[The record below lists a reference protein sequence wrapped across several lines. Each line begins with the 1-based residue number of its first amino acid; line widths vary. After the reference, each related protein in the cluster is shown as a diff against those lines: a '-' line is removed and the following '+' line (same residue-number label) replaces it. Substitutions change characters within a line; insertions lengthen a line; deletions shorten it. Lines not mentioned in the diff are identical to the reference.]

1 MRTPFVICLFS
12 FFLIAGCNQ
21 HSATEATT
29 VNNATDTIAYTLT
42 SSQKVFSNTKDSASV
57 SMTYPIFKGNSPFE
71 KLLTNTVAMQLSMS
85 DSIIIS
91 PEAYMDSFLGQYANF
106 IAQNKDYTIGWY
118 EDVDISVLT
127 NTAIHFCIAHSRS
140 SFTGGAHGNTFLGY
154 TNFDRKSNRIIRL
167 EDVIEEGTIDKLTT
181 IAEPLFR
188 AEQGIADSISL
199 ENAGYFVFDEKDKGK
214 FKLNRNFI
222 LLKDGIQFF
231 YNDYEI
237 APHAVG
243 TSSVFIPYAKME
255 GILKKDFVL

>member
-1 MRTPFVICLFS
+1 MRTPFIASIFA
-12 FFLIAGCNQ
+12 FFLLAACNQ
-21 HSATEATT
+21 HHTKEATA
-29 VNNATDTIAYTLT
+29 VSNSIDTIAYTMT
-42 SSQKVFSNTKDSASV
+42 YSQRVFSNTKDSASV

-91 PEAYMDSFLGQYANF
+91 AEAYMDSFLKQYTDF

-118 EDVDISVLT
+118 EDVNISVLT
-127 NTAIHFCIAHSRS
+127 NTANHFCIAHSRS

-167 EDVIEEGTIDKLTT
+167 EDVIEEGAFDKLTT

-188 AEQGIADSISL
+188 AEQEIADSISL
-199 ENAGYFVFDEKDKGK
+199 KDAGYFVFDDAAMGK

-222 LLKDGIQFF
+222 LLKNGIQFF

>member
-1 MRTPFVICLFS
+1 MRTPFIACLFS
-12 FFLIAGCNQ
+12 IFLLAACNQ
-21 HSATEATT
+21 QRTKEATAVDNT
-29 VNNATDTIAYTLT
+29 TDTIAYTMT
-42 SSQKVFSNTKDSASV
+42 YSQRVFSNTKDSASV
-57 SMTYPIFKGNSPFE
+57 SMTYPAFKGDSPFE
-71 KLLTNTVAMQLSMS
+71 KLLSNNVTKQLSMS
-85 DSIIIS
+85 DSIVIS
-91 PEAYMDSFLGQYANF
+91 PEAYMDSFLKLYTDF
-106 IAQNKDYTIGWY
+106 IGQNKDYTIGWY

-127 NTAIHFCIAHSRS
+127 NTANHFCIAHSRS
-140 SFTGGAHGNTFLGY
+140 SFTGGAHGNAFLGY

-167 EDVIEEGTIDKLTT
+167 EDVIEESTLDKLTT

-188 AEQGIADSISL
+188 AEQEIADSVSL
-199 ENAGYFVFDEKDKGK
+199 ENAGYFVFDEAAMGK